1 MHWADVIAEKLLEKG
16 KEHVVSSGITP
27 SGPIHVGS
35 MREILT
41 ADAIAR
47 AIRDKGGEAELIYVA
62 DTADPL
68 RKVYP
73 FLENLGYEK
82 WVGYPL
88 AEIPAP
94 NDEGTYADYFLNPF
108 FEALNAVGVNPRVVD
123 NYKAYKEGK
132 YVNESKNACDNIEK
146 IREILETVSGRQ
158 LPKNWFPWTF
168 VNDDGKMI
176 SGKVLKYEWPIVEF
190 EDENGDVFTNNIEK
204 GEGKL
209 PWRLDWPAKWNV
221 LGVTFEAFGKDHAT
235 KGGSYDSGV
244 KIVRDIYGGTE
255 PEKTVYEWINLKG
268 EGAMHSST
276 GLAISA
282 NEILEVI
289 PPEVLRW
296 LIMKPQPNRHI
307 DFDPGIG
314 ILNLT
319 GDYERVEL
327 DYNKNEEKTD
337 VHRAYELSQVDTE
350 MKESGDLLGQ
360 VKSYRNLLTLVQSKS
375 SLEDMIS
382 SLKRI
387 GILEES
393 TEEIE
398 EYLGKRVEYV
408 KNWLARYA
416 PDEIKFEIKKETP
429 ENEFDDE
436 QKKVIK
442 EIVTE
447 FNAIEWN
454 AEEIHNSF
462 YRVQDKSEMEA
473 KKIFE
478 IVYLALLGQNYGPKM
493 GFFLATN
500 LEREFVVERLESY

>member
-1 MHWADVIAEKLLEKG
+1 MESILRKLDAVEDVAVVGQNDPDWGEVPFAFIELKSGMTFDEMETKKICSEKLARFKNPKSYIVLE
-16 KEHVVSSGITP
+16 
-27 SGPIHVGS
+27 
-35 MREILT
+35 
-41 ADAIAR
+41 
-47 AIRDKGGEAELIYVA
+47 
-62 DTADPL
+62 
-68 RKVYP
+68 
-73 FLENLGYEK
+73 
-82 WVGYPL
+82 
-88 AEIPAP
+88 
-94 NDEGTYADYFLNPF
+94 
-108 FEALNAVGVNPRVVD
+108 
-123 NYKAYKEGK
+123 
-132 YVNESKNACDNIEK
+132 
-146 IREILETVSGRQ
+146 Q
-158 LPKNWFPWTF
+158 LPRN
-168 VNDDGKMI
+168 NM
-176 SGKVLKYEWPIVEF
+176 GKVLKYEWPVVEF
-190 EDENGDVFTNNIEK
+190 EDEHGEVLTNNIEK

-244 KIVRDIYGGTE
+244 KIVRDIYGGVE

-307 DFDPGIG
+307 DFDPGMG

-327 DYNKNEEKTD
+327 DYNKNKEKTD

-350 MKESGDLLGQ
+350 IEESGDLLGQ

-375 SLEDMIS
+375 SLKDMIS

-436 QKKVIK
+436 QKAVIK